1 MRIYLISLFLLINA
15 IHLNAQHFE
24 LGVTVGGS
32 NYLGDLT
39 PSGLWTSLGET
50 NLGVG
55 AFARYNIL
63 GWVAIRGGV
72 NYGKIAASD
81 TNAEIGSQRVF
92 RNLSFRSNIYEI
104 ALTAEINILRY
115 EAYNL
120 RRPFSPYIFG
130 GIAVFKF
137 NPQTQ
142 YNGKWYD
149 LQPLGTEGQGLDGY
163 PQKYSLT
170 QFSIP
175 LGFGIKYTA
184 NDKWNFGFE
193 FGMRK
198 TFTDYL
204 DDVSKSYPDLF
215 ELAHLNGELA
225 AELSWRT
232 DEILPDADPPNKGN
246 GRGDLKDLDWYIF
259 TGLFF
264 SYNFFGNHYLET
276 RREKVKVK
284 CAFFD

>member
-1 MRIYLISLFLLINA
+1 MRFFLISLFLLLNA
-15 IHLNAQHFE
+15 IRLDAQHFE
-24 LGVTVGGS
+24 IGATVGGS

-39 PSGLWTSLGET
+39 PSGLWTSLGEV
-50 NLGVG
+50 NPHLGV
-55 AFARYNIL
+55 FIRYNIL
-63 GWVAIRGGV
+63 GWVAIRGGL
-72 NYGKIAASD
+72 NYGKIGASD
-81 TNAEIGSQRVF
+81 ANANDGSQRVL
-92 RNLSFRSNIYEI
+92 RNLSFRSDIYEI
-104 ALTAEINILRY
+104 SLTAEINILRY

-142 YNGKWYD
+142 YDGKWYD

-163 PQKYSLT
+163 SSKYNLT

-175 LGFGIKYTA
+175 LGFGIKFTK

-204 DDVSKSYPDLF
+204 DDVSRYYPDF
-215 ELAHLNGELA
+215 EELAHVNGEFA
-225 AELSWRT
+225 AELSWRG
-232 DEILPDADPPNKGN
+232 DELNPTADPPGKGS
-246 GRGDLKDLDWYIF
+246 GRGDLTDLDWYIF
-259 TGLFF
+259 TGFFF
-264 SYNFFGNHYLET
+264 SYNLFGNHYIET
-276 RREKVKVK
+276 RRRKAKVR
-284 CAFFD
+284 CAVF

>member
-1 MRIYLISLFLLINA
+1 MRFFLISLFILLNTIR
-15 IHLNAQHFE
+15 LDAQHFE
-24 LGVTVGGS
+24 LGVNVGGT

-39 PSGLWTSLGET
+39 PSGLWTSIGET
-50 NLGVG
+50 HLSAG
-55 AFARYNIL
+55 AFVRYNIL
-63 GWVAIRGGV
+63 GWVAIKGGV
-72 NYGKIAASD
+72 NYGQIAASD
-81 TNAEIGSQRVF
+81 KNANAKSARVY
-92 RNLSFRSNIYEI
+92 RNLSFRSNIYEV

-130 GIAVFKF
+130 GIAIFKF

-142 YNGKWYD
+142 YDGKWYD
-149 LQPLGTEGQGLDGY
+149 LQPLGTEGQGLSGY
-163 PQKYSLT
+163 SEKYNLT

-175 LGFGIKYTA
+175 LGFGIKFTK

-204 DDVSKSYPDLF
+204 DDVSKYYPDLE
-215 ELAHLNGELA
+215 ELAHVNGQIA

-232 DEILPDADPPNKGN
+232 DEIIPGADPPGTGS
-246 GRGDLKDLDWYIF
+246 GRGDLTDLDWYIF
-259 TGLFF
+259 TGFTF
-264 SYNFFGNHYLET
+264 SYNLFGNHYIET
-276 RREKVKVK
+276 RRKKAKVK
-284 CAFFD
+284 CAYF